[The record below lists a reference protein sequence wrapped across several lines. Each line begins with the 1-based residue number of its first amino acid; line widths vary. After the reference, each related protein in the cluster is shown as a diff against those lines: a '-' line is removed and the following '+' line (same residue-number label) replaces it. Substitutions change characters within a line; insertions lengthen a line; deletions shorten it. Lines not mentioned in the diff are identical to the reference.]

1 VGWIY
6 SAEDPLPACD
16 RNLARRGDA
25 PIRKTDRIAIIGRVT
40 SKTKV
45 DRAGRLLRDWWIA
58 PSEEDEDFDDE
69 VLSEAIDI
77 IADYRTY
84 FQDPLKKVTGGLRQ
98 FVKRESAEITVGQR
112 LKRTPQI
119 LNKLGRF
126 RSMRLTQ
133 MDDIAG
139 CRAILPGG
147 APEVTAV
154 LRRIRRNWD
163 IVKIDDYV
171 ARPKDTGYRAIHVV
185 IRRDDLP
192 VEIQLRTPQQHEW
205 AEAVERWAGRSEFA
219 LKDGE
224 GPGELL
230 SYLELV
236 AWAIA
241 AEEQGNAPDPDFLR
255 MLGRFKTRIDHF
267 LTADR

>member
-1 VGWIY
+1 M
-6 SAEDPLPACD
+6 
-16 RNLARRGDA
+16 A
-25 PIRKTDRIAIIGRVT
+25 P
-40 SKTKV
+40 
-45 DRAGRLLRDWWIA
+45 
-58 PSEEDEDFDDE
+58 PEEEEDFDDE

-77 IADYRTY
+77 IADYRIH
-84 FQDPLKKVTGGLRQ
+84 FQDPLKKVTVGLRQ
-98 FVKRESAEITVGQR
+98 FVAREAAEVTVGQR

-126 RSMRLTQ
+126 SSMRLTQ

-147 APEVTAV
+147 APEITGV

-171 ARPKDTGYRAIHVV
+171 ARPKDTGYRAIHIVV
-185 IRRDDLP
+185 RRDSLP
-192 VEIQLRTPQQHEW
+192 VEIQLRTPRQHEW
-205 AEAVERWAGRSEFA
+205 AEAVERWAGRSGFA

-236 AWAIA
+236 GWAISA
-241 AEEQGNAPDPDFLR
+241 DERGNAPDADFLR
-255 MLGRFKTRIDHF
+255 MLSRFKTRIDHF